1 MSQLKEGRVRREDI
15 PEYGWF
21 SIRELVTN
29 AVCHRDY
36 SNFGTKVIIK
46 MFSNR
51 IEFYNPGGLSKNVTL
66 QNIAKIQFSRN
77 PIIAKILAKV
87 EYIEELGEGWNKI
100 IDEHKKHPLKPNLP
114 TVETDDDMFLANIY
128 STKDKFVEKTGKQLI
143 EGLGEK
149 LGVKLGENEKKILHL
164 IVADKFVTINSIA
177 KSIGISTTAV
187 ENNLTKLKEK
197 GMLRRIGSDKNG
209 HWEVLKF

>member
-1 MSQLKEGRVRREDI
+1 
-15 PEYGWF
+15 
-21 SIRELVTN
+21 
-29 AVCHRDY
+29 
-36 SNFGTKVIIK
+36 
-46 MFSNR
+46 
-51 IEFYNPGGLSKNVTL
+51 
-66 QNIAKIQFSRN
+66 
-77 PIIAKILAKV
+77 
-87 EYIEELGEGWNKI
+87 
-100 IDEHKKHPLKPNLP
+100 
-114 TVETDDDMFLANIY
+114 MFLANIY